1 MVSHLSW
8 AIWANSTQSLIWFE
22 LNEQICDERMSEF
35 PALVY
40 SQETYS
46 IYVVVSFYWPLFN
59 DLPDPTPKKRKQ
71 PILSHIVGV
80 SFSTVYQRFTDFCM
94 VDFFWRMGF
103 VNRHLVYRSV
113 FYRDN
118 FSFLTYCKTF
128 FCKFRFLSRQFFDN
142 FSYKQIHKKR
152 GWENCVKLRNSWC
165 YMSKN

>member
-1 MVSHLSW
+1 MSKFAMSE
-8 AIWANSTQSLIWFE
+8 WANSQLWCTVKRPTVFMLLYLFTDLCSMIYLIH
-22 LNEQICDERMSEF
+22 
-35 PALVY
+35 
-40 SQETYS
+40 
-46 IYVVVSFYWPLFN
+46 
-59 DLPDPTPKKRKQ
+59 DPTPKKRKQ

-128 FCKFRFLSRQFFDN
+128 FCKFRFLSRPFFDN